1 MRTVLAAAS
10 TALLLAACGQGAAP
24 SDDAPGKAA
33 RGDQATAV
41 PTSTA
46 PEATPSQTPQKP
58 PPVTNP
64 ATPAEGEQG
73 GTDNW
78 RQVVSAEDASNLSRL
93 DQAWRLARAEA
104 DDKGFADEV
113 AALGPLVDPAA
124 AQSGRLQPAPG
135 TYRCRTIKLGTKGEV
150 GLAYNAYP
158 FFRCSVELTPGGD
171 LILTK
176 TTGSQRTRGLL
187 YPDTDRRL
195 VFVGAQA
202 WGMDETGFPRYGQQP
217 VRDQVGVLE
226 RIGPNRWRMVV
237 PWPRVESKLE
247 ILELVG

>member
-1 MRTVLAAAS
+1 MRIALAAAS
-10 TALLLAACGQGAAP
+10 TVLLLAACGQGAAP
-24 SDDAPGKAA
+24 SDDAPVTAA
-33 RGDQATAV
+33 PADQTTSA
-41 PTSTA
+41 PTPTA
-46 PEATPSQTPQKP
+46 PEGSPAQTPP
-58 PPVTNP
+58 PLPGP

-78 RQVVSAEDASNLSRL
+78 RQVVSTDDASNLSRL

-104 DDKGFADEV
+104 DDKGFADQV

-158 FFRCSVELTPGGD
+158 LFRCSVELTPGGD

-187 YPDTDRRL
+187 YPDTDSRL

-202 WGMDETGFPRYGQQP
+202 WGTDETGFPRYGQQP
-217 VRDQVGVLE
+217 VRDQVGAFE
-226 RIGPNRWRMVV
+226 RIGPNRWRLVV

-247 ILELVG
+247 ILELVR